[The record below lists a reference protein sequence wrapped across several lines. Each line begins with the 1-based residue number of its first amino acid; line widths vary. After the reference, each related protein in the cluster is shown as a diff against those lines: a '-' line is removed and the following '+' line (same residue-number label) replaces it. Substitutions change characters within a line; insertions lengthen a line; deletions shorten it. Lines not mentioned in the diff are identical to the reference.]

1 MLTGSLQTHASKVDS
16 IVAENPDKSLDELVA
31 ARKINADQKA
41 QILNKPKL
49 QESLAQL
56 EEQISQ
62 YKKFDQEYKARLLSE
77 KAEFEKTFT
86 DKSAKELE
94 TSLAAA
100 KASAEAEAVKEQHAS
115 LLLISQFLRLA
126 AIRRGDEEADAT
138 LDENKALEG
147 VLAKVYTGD
156 EEAVQ
161 TMLKI
166 IQGSEEKTVS
176 VNSEGLST
184 SCKYAALLLMIR
196 VLTRTRYRDQG
207 SCPCTKP
214 SRHHKRRGSRRR
226 DYRVPRRERCYYRQ
240 CWPDRAGCSSRILPY
255 QWTQGVF

>member
-1 MLTGSLQTHASKVDS
+1 
-16 IVAENPDKSLDELVA
+16 LVA
-31 ARKINADQKA
+31 ARKINADQKQ

-56 EEQISQ
+56 EDQITQ
-62 YKKFDQEYKARLLSE
+62 YKKFDQEYKAKMQAE
-77 KAEFEKTFT
+77 KAEYEKIHTE
-86 DKSAKELE
+86 KASKELE
-94 TSLAAA
+94 EAVALAKAEAAA
-100 KASAEAEAVKEQHAS
+100 AALKGQHDG

-166 IQGSEEKTVS
+166 IMGSNVPTVS
-176 VNSEGLST
+176 VNGE
-184 SCKYAALLLMIR
+184 
-196 VLTRTRYRDQG
+196 VLTTTCEY
-207 SCPCTKP
+207 C
-214 SRHHKRRGSRRR
+214 
-226 DYRVPRRERCYYRQ
+226 
-240 CWPDRAGCSSRILPY
+240 
-255 QWTQGVF
+255 

>member
-1 MLTGSLQTHASKVDS
+1 
-16 IVAENPDKSLDELVA
+16 LVA

-62 YKKFDQEYKARLLSE
+62 YKKFDQEYKARMLSE
-77 KAEFEKTFT
+77 KADFEKTFT
-86 DKSAKELE
+86 EKSAKELE
-94 TSLAAA
+94 ASLAAA
-100 KASAEAEAVKEQHAS
+100 KSNAEAEAVKEQHAS

-176 VNSEGLST
+176 VTSEGLST
-184 SCKYAALLLMIR
+184 SCKYDPSLLLDK
-196 VLTRTRYRDQG
+196 TAHEY
-207 SCPCTKP
+207 
-214 SRHHKRRGSRRR
+214 
-226 DYRVPRRERCYYRQ
+226 
-240 CWPDRAGCSSRILPY
+240 
-255 QWTQGVF
+255 

>member
-1 MLTGSLQTHASKVDS
+1 M
-16 IVAENPDKSLDELVA
+16 VA

-56 EEQISQ
+56 EEQINQ
-62 YKKFDQEYKARLLSE
+62 YKKFDQEYKAKMQSE
-77 KAEFEKTFT
+77 KAEYEKTFN
-86 DKSAKELE
+86 DKASKELE
-94 TSLAAA
+94 ESVAAA
-100 KASAEAEAVKEQHAS
+100 KAEAATNALREQHDG

-166 IQGSEEKTVS
+166 IQGSNVPTVS
-176 VNSEGLST
+176 VSSE
-184 SCKYAALLLMIR
+184 
-196 VLTRTRYRDQG
+196 VLTTTCKNIWSDIYR
-207 SCPCTKP
+207 
-214 SRHHKRRGSRRR
+214 
-226 DYRVPRRERCYYRQ
+226 
-240 CWPDRAGCSSRILPY
+240 
-255 QWTQGVF
+255 

>member
-1 MLTGSLQTHASKVDS
+1 MVTL
-16 IVAENPDKSLDELVA
+16 
-31 ARKINADQKA
+31 RKINADQKA

-49 QESLAQL
+49 QESLTQL

-62 YKKFDQEYKARLLSE
+62 YKKFDQEYKAMMHAE
-77 KAEFEKTFT
+77 KAEYEKTFN
-86 DKSAKELE
+86 DKASKELE
-94 TSLAAA
+94 AAIAATKSQAAA
-100 KASAEAEAVKEQHAS
+100 DALKEQHDS

-166 IQGSEEKTVS
+166 IQGSKENTVS
-176 VNSEGLST
+176 VSNDALST
-184 SCKYAALLLMIR
+184 SCKSDVHYLLNE
-196 VLTRTRYRDQG
+196 TA
-207 SCPCTKP
+207 
-214 SRHHKRRGSRRR
+214 HKS
-226 DYRVPRRERCYYRQ
+226 
-240 CWPDRAGCSSRILPY
+240 
-255 QWTQGVF
+255 

>member
-1 MLTGSLQTHASKVDS
+1 
-16 IVAENPDKSLDELVA
+16 LVA

-49 QESLAQL
+49 QASLAQL
-56 EEQISQ
+56 EEQINQ
-62 YKKFDQEYKARLLSE
+62 YKKFDQEYKARMQAE
-77 KAEFEKTFT
+77 KAEFEKSFNE
-86 DKSAKELE
+86 KASKELE
-94 TSLAAA
+94 DAVT
-100 KASAEAEAVKEQHAS
+100 AEKAEAVAEALKEQHNN

-166 IQGSEEKTVS
+166 IHGSSDKTVS
-176 VNSEGLST
+176 VTSEVLST
-184 SCKYAALLLMIR
+184 TCKYSL
-196 VLTRTRYRDQG
+196 
-207 SCPCTKP
+207 S
-214 SRHHKRRGSRRR
+214 
-226 DYRVPRRERCYYRQ
+226 
-240 CWPDRAGCSSRILPY
+240 
-255 QWTQGVF
+255 